1 MREPLPL
8 ATLVHATAGR
18 MRLRVASRRGDVAFF
33 EACAARLGQ
42 LPGIAAVDARAMTA
56 SLLLHHEG
64 VRVEALSAAA
74 ERAGLF
80 IVAALEEEA
89 PAGFTLPPVP
99 ALGAV
104 AFGALGVMQLFN
116 KRVLPP
122 ATTLFWY
129 AATLAKLLEQRPPRR

>member
-8 ATLVHATAGR
+8 ATLVHATPAR
-18 MRLRVASRRGDVAFF
+18 MRLRVASRRGDAAFF
-33 EACAARLGQ
+33 EACAARLAE

-56 SLLLHHEG
+56 SLLLHHED
-64 VRVEALSAAA
+64 VSVEALAEAA

-80 IVAALEEEA
+80 IVAALDEAA
-89 PAGFTLPPVP
+89 PAGPALPPPP

-116 KRVLPP
+116 KRVFPP
-122 ATTLFWY
+122 ALTLFWY
-129 AATLAKLLEQRPPRR
+129 AATLAKVLEPKDRGR